1 MEENNKS
8 QVMQTKTQ
16 IFDNSKIRSVWD
28 RENEK
33 WYFAIVDVVAILTE
47 NTDIMRARKYWN
59 KLKQRLKEEGN
70 ETVTNCHQLKFL
82 AADGKMRLTDVGDVE
97 QILRLIQS
105 IPSKKAEP
113 FKLWLSKVGSVIID
127 EASDPELA
135 IERAIRTY
143 RNLGY
148 SESWINQRLK
158 SIEVRK
164 GLTDEW
170 ERSGVKQG
178 REYAILTDLMYRTWA
193 GMSAKEYKEFK
204 GLKKE
209 SLRDNMTNVELILNM
224 LAEVS
229 ATEISK
235 NENPENLEQ
244 SAEVAVS
251 GAEVARDARKSLEKR
266 GAKTISSKNAKEIAN
281 QQNLLEEEKD

>member
-1 MEENNKS
+1 MEENNKNS
-8 QVMQTKTQ
+8 VLQTKTQ

-33 WYFAIVDVVAILTE
+33 WYFAIVDVVAVLTE
-47 NTDIMRARKYWN
+47 SADPFAYWR

-70 ETVTNCHQLKFL
+70 ESVTNCHALKIL
-82 AADGKMRLTDVGDVE
+82 AADGKMRMTDVGDVE

-135 IERAIRTY
+135 IDRAIRTY

-164 GLTDEW
+164 NLTDEW

-193 GMSAKEYKEFK
+193 GMIAKEYKDFK

-244 SAEVAVS
+244 SAEIAVS

-266 GAKTISSKNAKEIAN
+266 GAKTISSKNAKEIAD
-281 QQNLLEEEKD
+281 QQNLLEEDKG

>member
-1 MEENNKS
+1 
-8 QVMQTKTQ
+8 MQTKTQ

-113 FKLWLSKVGSVIID
+113 FKVWLSKVGSVIID

-266 GAKTISSKNAKEIAN
+266 GAKTISSKNAKEIAD
-281 QQNLLEEEKD
+281 QQNLLEEEKN

>member
-16 IFDNSKIRSVWD
+16 IFDNSRIRSVWD

-33 WYFAIVDVVAILTE
+33 WYFAIVDVIAVLTE
-47 NTDIMRARKYWN
+47 STDPFAYWR

-70 ETVTNCHQLKFL
+70 ESVTNCHGLKIL

-193 GMSAKEYKEFK
+193 GMSAKEYKEYK

-266 GAKTISSKNAKEIAN
+266 GAKTISSKNVKEIAG
-281 QQNLLEEEKD
+281 QQNLLEEDKD

>member
-1 MEENNKS
+1 
-8 QVMQTKTQ
+8 MQTKTQ
-16 IFDNSKIRSVWD
+16 IFDNSRIRSVWD

-235 NENPENLEQ
+235 NENPENLER

-266 GAKTISSKNAKEIAN
+266 GAKTISSKNAKEIAD
-281 QQNLLEEEKD
+281 QQNLLEEDKD

>member
-1 MEENNKS
+1 MEENNKNS
-8 QVMQTKTQ
+8 VLQTKTQ

-28 RENEK
+28 RENER
-33 WYFAIVDVVAILTE
+33 WFFAIVDVVAVLTD
-47 NTDIMRARKYWN
+47 NTDFLRARKYWN

-70 ETVTNCHQLKFL
+70 ETVTNCHQLKIL
-82 AADGKMRLTDVGDVE
+82 AADGKMRMTDVGDVE

-244 SAEVAVS
+244 SAEIAVS

-266 GAKTISSKNAKEIAN
+266 GAKTISSKNAKEIAD
-281 QQNLLEEEKD
+281 QQNLLEEEKG

>member
-1 MEENNKS
+1 MEENNKN

>member
-1 MEENNKS
+1 MEENNKN

-16 IFDNSKIRSVWD
+16 IFDNSRIRSVWD

-266 GAKTISSKNAKEIAN
+266 GAKTISSKNAKEIAG
-281 QQNLLEEEKD
+281 QQNLLEEDKD

>member
-209 SLRDNMTNVELILNM
+209 SLRDNMTNVELILDM

-266 GAKTISSKNAKEIAN
+266 GAKTISSKNAKEIAD
-281 QQNLLEEEKD
+281 QQNLLEEDKD

>member
-1 MEENNKS
+1 MEENNKT

-16 IFDNSKIRSVWD
+16 IFDNSRIRSVWD
-28 RENEK
+28 REHEK

-105 IPSKKAEP
+105 IPSTKAEP

-143 RNLGY
+143 RSLGY

-266 GAKTISSKNAKEIAN
+266 GAKTISSKNAKEIAG
-281 QQNLLEEEKD
+281 QQNLLEEDKN

>member
-1 MEENNKS
+1 MEENNKN

-16 IFDNSKIRSVWD
+16 IFDNSRIRSVWD

-33 WYFAIVDVVAILTE
+33 WYFAIVDVIAVLTE
-47 NTDIMRARKYWN
+47 STDPFAYWR

-70 ETVTNCHQLKFL
+70 ESVTNCHGLKIL

-235 NENPENLEQ
+235 NENPENLER

-266 GAKTISSKNAKEIAN
+266 GAKTISSKNAKEIVD
-281 QQNLLEEEKD
+281 QQNLLEEDKD

>member
-1 MEENNKS
+1 
-8 QVMQTKTQ
+8 
-16 IFDNSKIRSVWD
+16 
-28 RENEK
+28 
-33 WYFAIVDVVAILTE
+33 
-47 NTDIMRARKYWN
+47 
-59 KLKQRLKEEGN
+59 
-70 ETVTNCHQLKFL
+70 
-82 AADGKMRLTDVGDVE
+82 MRLTDVGDVE

-143 RNLGY
+143 RSLGY

-193 GMSAKEYKEFK
+193 GMSAKEYKEYK

-235 NENPENLEQ
+235 NENPENLER

-266 GAKTISSKNAKEIAN
+266 GAKTISSKNAKEIAG
-281 QQNLLEEEKD
+281 QQNFLEEDKD